1 MGTHRLATPKHNN
14 MKVLILASAL
24 VACAYAEADADA
36 LYYGAYG
43 AYGGAALGYPYA
55 YARGYAAGYA
65 APVVA
70 AAPAVAAVRTVA
82 AAPVVAAAPAVAAV
96 RTVAAPVIAKSA
108 PLVAAAPVVAKAAPV
123 IAAAPVVAKAAP
135 VVAEVRAAVPTV
147 TSSQFH
153 SQDEDKNYSFGY
165 SNINSARQ
173 ESGNALTG
181 VVGSY
186 SDGFRTYNYV
196 ADGLGFRHI

>member
-24 VACAYAEADADA
+24 VACTYAEADADA

-65 APVVA
+65 TPVVA
-70 AAPAVAAVRTVA
+70 AAPAVAAVRSIA

-108 PLVAAAPVVAKAAPV
+108 PPVAAAPVVAKAAH
-123 IAAAPVVAKAAP
+123 

-181 VVGSY
+181 VTGSY

>member
-1 MGTHRLATPKHNN
+1 MGIKHNN
-14 MKVLILASAL
+14 MKVLVVISAL
-24 VACAYAEADADA
+24 IAGICADADA
-36 LYYGAYG
+36 LYGAYG

-55 YARGYAAGYA
+55 YARGYARPAVA
-65 APVVA
+65 AAHVV
-70 AAPAVAAVRTVA
+70 AAPAVRTIAAPAIAAVHTVA
-82 AAPVVAAAPAVAAV
+82 APAV
-96 RTVAAPVIAKSA
+96 RTVAAPAH
-108 PLVAAAPVVAKAAPV
+108 
-123 IAAAPVVAKAAP
+123 

-147 TSSQFH
+147 TSTQFH
-153 SQDEDKNYSFGY
+153 SRDEEKNFAFGY

-181 VVGSY
+181 VTGSY

>member
-1 MGTHRLATPKHNN
+1 MGTQKKNNN
-14 MKVLILASAL
+14 MKVLILVSAL
-24 VACAYAEADADA
+24 VAATSADAAADA

-55 YARGYAAGYA
+55 YGRGYATPAVA
-65 APVVA
+65 AYRTVV

-82 AAPVVAAAPAVAAV
+82 GASVVAAA
-96 RTVAAPVIAKSA
+96 
-108 PLVAAAPVVAKAAPV
+108 
-123 IAAAPVVAKAAP
+123 
-135 VVAEVRAAVPTV
+135 RAAVPTV

-153 SQDEDKNYSFGY
+153 SQDEDKNYAFGY

-181 VVGSY
+181 VTGSY

-196 ADGLGFRHI
+196 ADGFGFRHV

>member
-1 MGTHRLATPKHNN
+1 MGRLFSNIKHNN
-14 MKVLILASAL
+14 MKVLVVISAL
-24 VACAYAEADADA
+24 IAGICADADA
-36 LYYGAYG
+36 LYGAYG

-55 YARGYAAGYA
+55 YARGYAR
-65 APVVA
+65 
-70 AAPAVAAVRTVA
+70 PAVAAA
-82 AAPVVAAAPAVAAV
+82 HAVAAV
-96 RTVAAPVIAKSA
+96 RTVAAP
-108 PLVAAAPVVAKAAPV
+108 
-123 IAAAPVVAKAAP
+123 AP

-147 TSSQFH
+147 TSTQFH
-153 SQDEDKNYSFGY
+153 SQDEEKNFDFGY

-181 VVGSY
+181 VTGSY

>member
-65 APVVA
+65 APLVA

-108 PLVAAAPVVAKAAPV
+108 PLV
-123 IAAAPVVAKAAP
+123 AAAPVVAKAAP

>member
-82 AAPVVAAAPAVAAV
+82 A
-96 RTVAAPVIAKSA
+96 PVIAKSA
-108 PLVAAAPVVAKAAPV
+108 PLVAAAPVVAKTAPV
-123 IAAAPVVAKAAP
+123 VAAAPVVAKAAP

-165 SNINSARQ
+165 SNINSARH

>member
-1 MGTHRLATPKHNN
+1 
-14 MKVLILASAL
+14 MKVLVVISAL
-24 VACAYAEADADA
+24 IAGICADADADA
-36 LYYGAYG
+36 LYGAYG

-55 YARGYAAGYA
+55 YARGYARPAVA
-65 APVVA
+65 AAHVV
-70 AAPAVAAVRTVA
+70 AAPAVRTIAAPAIAAVHTV
-82 AAPVVAAAPAVAAV
+82 AAPAVAAV
-96 RTVAAPVIAKSA
+96 RTVAAPA
-108 PLVAAAPVVAKAAPV
+108 VAAVRTVAAP
-123 IAAAPVVAKAAP
+123 AP

-147 TSSQFH
+147 TSTQFH
-153 SQDEDKNYSFGY
+153 SQDEEKNFAFGY

-181 VVGSY
+181 VTGSY

>member
-1 MGTHRLATPKHNN
+1 MGIKHNN
-14 MKVLILASAL
+14 MKVLVVISAL
-24 VACAYAEADADA
+24 IVGICADADADA
-36 LYYGAYG
+36 LYGAYG

-55 YARGYAAGYA
+55 YARGYARPA
-65 APVVA
+65 VVA
-70 AAPAVAAVRTVA
+70 AHAVRTIVAPAVS
-82 AAPVVAAAPAVAAV
+82 AV
-96 RTVAAPVIAKSA
+96 RTVAAPAVRT
-108 PLVAAAPVVAKAAPV
+108 VAAPAVRTVASAPV
-123 IAAAPVVAKAAP
+123 IAKAAP

-147 TSSQFH
+147 TSTQFH
-153 SQDEDKNYSFGY
+153 SQDEEKNFAFGY

-181 VVGSY
+181 VTGSY

>member
-1 MGTHRLATPKHNN
+1 MGIKYNN
-14 MKVLILASAL
+14 MKVLVVISAL
-24 VACAYAEADADA
+24 IAGICADADADA
-36 LYYGAYG
+36 LYGAYG

-55 YARGYAAGYA
+55 YARGYARPAVA
-65 APVVA
+65 AAHVV
-70 AAPAVAAVRTVA
+70 AAPAVRTIV
-82 AAPVVAAAPAVAAV
+82 APAVSAV
-96 RTVAAPVIAKSA
+96 RTVAAPAVRT
-108 PLVAAAPVVAKAAPV
+108 VASAPV
-123 IAAAPVVAKAAP
+123 IAKAAP

-147 TSSQFH
+147 TSTQFH
-153 SQDEDKNYSFGY
+153 SQDEEKNFAFGY

-181 VVGSY
+181 VTGSY

>member
-1 MGTHRLATPKHNN
+1 MAG
-14 MKVLILASAL
+14 I
-24 VACAYAEADADA
+24 CADADADA
-36 LYYGAYG
+36 LYGAYG

-55 YARGYAAGYA
+55 YARGYARPAVSA
-65 APVVA
+65 VHTVTAPAVRTV

-82 AAPVVAAAPAVAAV
+82 S
-96 RTVAAPVIAKSA
+96 APVI
-108 PLVAAAPVVAKAAPV
+108 
-123 IAAAPVVAKAAP
+123 AKAAP

-147 TSSQFH
+147 TSTQFH
-153 SQDEDKNYSFGY
+153 SQDEEKNFAFGY

-181 VVGSY
+181 VTGSY

>member
-70 AAPAVAAVRTVA
+70 AAPAVAAVRTIA

-96 RTVAAPVIAKSA
+96 RTVAAPVIAKS
-108 PLVAAAPVVAKAAPV
+108 APV